1 MIGKHR
7 VLIPNVKTKQCQ
19 LVILGGEQWAKFE
32 NDYNGKPVQQ
42 TDETLAIRVY
52 FLGREL
58 WTKPS
63 VIDMFSSVLRYKLRI
78 DWWTVIKEEWNLK
91 RLDLK
96 IRFIRNKITKNNKVQ
111 YISLA
116 SLLHYYKEASFLN

>member
-1 MIGKHR
+1 MIGEHR

-52 FLGREL
+52 CLGREL

-63 VIDMFSSVLRYKLRI
+63 VIDTFSSVLRYKLTI
-78 DWWTVIKEEWNLK
+78 D
-91 RLDLK
+91 
-96 IRFIRNKITKNNKVQ
+96 
-111 YISLA
+111 
-116 SLLHYYKEASFLN
+116 